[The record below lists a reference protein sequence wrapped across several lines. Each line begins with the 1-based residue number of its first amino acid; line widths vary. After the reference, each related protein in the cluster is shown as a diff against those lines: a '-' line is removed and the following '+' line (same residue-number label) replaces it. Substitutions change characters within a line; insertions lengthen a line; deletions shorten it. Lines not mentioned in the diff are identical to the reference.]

1 MNTNQTNWQTE
12 NKFYHASY
20 RILSCQD
27 SWSTKQINHTHT
39 VLPCTTALTSLLAA
53 WLAVLAGWLIGW
65 LACCLAGWLPKLV
78 GLRAGG
84 LAGTCFEVVLFR
96 CGVCRQLMF
105 FLASISNVQTGQSEA
120 CIINGKIL
128 ASNWSAWI

>member
-65 LACCLAGWLPKLV
+65 LACCLAGWLAAQAGRFAGWWAGRHL
-78 GLRAGG
+78 LRGSSFQVWDLQATDVFSG
-84 LAGTCFEVVLFR
+84 LA
-96 CGVCRQLMF
+96 
-105 FLASISNVQTGQSEA
+105 
-120 CIINGKIL
+120 
-128 ASNWSAWI
+128 